1 MAAALDPVP
10 VSRLRRGDFVA
21 DCEPED
27 LVYFLLNVGDGDTQ
41 LVLLPAD
48 ADGTRQAMVVD
59 AIKLEKLERLLQDL
73 SQTPLMPER
82 SPLFAI
88 VVATHPHDD
97 HISGMPRLIEGYY
110 DQIAELWEPGY
121 YHTSEAYIETMR
133 ALEDHP
139 EILHT
144 QPSSGMTRYIG
155 QVRITVLAPGIGLRN
170 RFDSYGIEIND
181 ASIALKLEFPAS
193 RVEQRRSDRSY
204 LRPESVRSLILGA
217 DSQTLSW
224 AQVMIDFPQL
234 GPDESVVSQA
244 LQKARGVRPLDAEV
258 LKVSHHGSKHGV
270 NLELVEQIHPAVSLI
285 SSALGGSSYNFPHL
299 VALESIREGLETTT
313 KSGHKHSRDYELGI
327 HYTCGEDGTGAP
339 LGSIALVISPTGR
352 KRHVWRFGD
361 KTDDY
366 IGLADGRLFS

>member
-48 ADGTRQAMVVD
+48 AGGTRQAMVVD

-97 HISGMPRLIEGYY
+97 HISGMPRLIEGYH

-181 ASIALKLEFPAS
+181 SSIALKLEFPAS

-234 GPDESVVSQA
+234 GPDQSVVSQA
-244 LQKARGVRPLDAEV
+244 LQKARGFRPLAAEV

-327 HYTCGEDGTGAP
+327 HYTCGEDGGGAP

-352 KRHVWRFGD
+352 KRNLWRFGD
-361 KTDDY
+361 KADDY
-366 IGLADGRLFS
+366 IDLGDGRLFS